1 MPTYENYD
9 YPVDRDFG
17 LRFLKAHQQSEY
29 RDLNQEELGKLFNV
43 HKSTISSWTRGVRTP
58 SSEAVKKI
66 ALKFKINP
74 DWLYTGREPMRPGP
88 MEEYVDAAKHL
99 MNFDTHTIS
108 LFLFIMGL
116 LEKRVITSEQLD
128 AKVKELLMFQRL
140 SS

>member
-1 MPTYENYD
+1 MSAYPDYD

-29 RDLNQEELGKLFNV
+29 RDLNQEELGKLLKV

-58 SSEAVKKI
+58 SSEAVKLI

-88 MEEYVDAAKHL
+88 MDEYTDIAKTL
-99 MNFDTHTIS
+99 MEFDEDTI
-108 LFLFIMGL
+108 LFFSFIFGL
-116 LEKRVITSEQLD
+116 IRKGAITREQLD
-128 AKVKELLMFQRL
+128 AKVKELLMMKL
-140 SS
+140 PL